1 MFEGLGHFFKKIG
14 KQDQKE
20 IGSKDAAK
28 ERLHL
33 VLMQDRAN
41 VSADFLELM
50 KQEIIDVIEKYIVVD
65 ESQIDVRLTNLSNDD
80 GTNGAPAL
88 FANIPIVNIKNDMVV
103 EKSADFEGIDIN
115 KEMGLSKE
123 EDSKIPEDVVK
134 EIEEAEA
141 EKLAE
146 ELKDEN
152 QEYDEESDEDDD
164 DVTFDDL
171 LKKAEEAD
179 RESKENEEKEETSE
193 DEQVEEIKNE
203 VEDASD
209 LLKEES
215 KEEEK
220 EEVEETEETNE
231 TEVIVESE
239 YDEENVE
246 EKKAFKKKN
255 RRKKNR

>member
-1 MFEGLGHFFKKIG
+1 MFEGLGHFFKRMV

-20 IGSKDAAK
+20 LGSKDAAK

-88 FANIPIVNIKNDMVV
+88 FANIPIVNIKNDMVA
-103 EKSADFEGIDIN
+103 EKSSEFEGIDFN
-115 KEMGLSKE
+115 KEMGLSSNKE
-123 EDSKIPEDVVK
+123 EKVEEIVEDTVEEYEE
-134 EIEEAEA
+134 EI
-141 EKLAE
+141 
-146 ELKDEN
+146 DE
-152 QEYDEESDEDDD
+152 DEEDD

-179 RESKENEEKEETSE
+179 KESKETEEMQDSQEEDETVENAEENEETSNIPDEDDE
-193 DEQVEEIKNE
+193 DEAEQV
-203 VEDASD
+203 
-209 LLKEES
+209 L
-215 KEEEK
+215 
-220 EEVEETEETNE
+220 
-231 TEVIVESE
+231 ESE
-239 YDEENVE
+239 YDDDDEDVE
-246 EKKAFKKKN
+246 EKRELRKKN